1 MKYGERLVAVA
12 AVFVASACERAP
24 LPTATAEGTGP
35 LFAAGVAGQFKSFR
49 VPTDNSD
56 PSHITLGSDGNMWF
70 TESNIDVSQIARID
84 ASGNITEFVVPTP
97 FSQPDDIVAGP
108 DGALWF
114 TAPSGFPDFFIGRV
128 TTDGQFTGFA
138 PPCDNPDEACS
149 IVPQGI
155 TSGPDGNIWFTES
168 LRNAVVRLTPS
179 GVFTFFEIPTPGAN
193 PHGITVGPDRALWF
207 TEFNGNRIG
216 RIDPF
221 AKPRPAIKE
230 FGPVTG
236 SPDRITA
243 GPDGNLWFTE
253 PFPFDNRIGRITP
266 TAVPVITEFPV
277 PNRSEPRDIV
287 AGPDGN
293 LWFTEFAAEQLS
305 QITPDGVITPVQR
318 VRGGPWGIA
327 RGLDGAIWLTQIT
340 GNRVARFTLR

>member
-1 MKYGERLVAVA
+1 M
-12 AVFVASACERAP
+12 
-24 LPTATAEGTGP
+24 
-35 LFAAGVAGQFKSFR
+35 LFR
-49 VPTDNSD
+49 
-56 PSHITLGSDGNMWF
+56 SHITLGADGNLWF

-84 ASGNITEFVVPTP
+84 ASGNITEFVVPTR

-138 PPCDNPDEACS
+138 PACDNPDEACS

-155 TSGPDGNIWFTES
+155 TSGPDGNIWFTEG
-168 LRNAVVRLTPS
+168 LRNAIVRLTPA
-179 GVFTFFEIPTPGAN
+179 GEFTFFTIPTPGAN
-193 PHGITVGPDRALWF
+193 PHGITVGPDGALWF
-207 TEFNGNRIG
+207 TEFNGNQIG
-216 RIDPF
+216 RIDPS
-221 AKPRPAIKE
+221 AKRPTITE

-266 TAVPVITEFPV
+266 AGVVTEFPV
-277 PNRSEPRDIV
+277 PDRSEPRDIV

-318 VRGGPWGIA
+318 VRGGPWGIG
-327 RGLDGAIWLTQIT
+327 RGQDGAIWLTQIA